1 MEVSNRKS
9 YDMETEKELMTIG
22 QLVED
27 LGRNVAEYYM
37 GRNLHIP
44 DNNLFVNTLLRL

>member
-1 MEVSNRKS
+1 MEVCNRKS
-9 YDMETEKELMTIG
+9 YDMETEKELMTVG

-37 GRNLHIP
+37 ERNLHIP
-44 DNNLFVNTLLRL
+44 DDTLFNCTYR